1 YTQLF
6 NATDRAKTGSVSG
19 AQARSI
25 MLQSRLPQQTLAQI
39 WALAD
44 LDSDGKLGCEEFV
57 LAMYLCERATQGE
70 NPPAK
75 LPVELIPPTFR

>member
-1 YTQLF
+1 MKIKELIKSDLLFFVLSILKLILSSRYTQLF

-25 MLQSRLPQQTLAQI
+25 MLQSRLPQQSLAQI

-44 LDSDGKLGCEEFV
+44 LDSDGKLGEYRE
-57 LAMYLCERATQGE
+57 
-70 NPPAK
+70 
-75 LPVELIPPTFR
+75 